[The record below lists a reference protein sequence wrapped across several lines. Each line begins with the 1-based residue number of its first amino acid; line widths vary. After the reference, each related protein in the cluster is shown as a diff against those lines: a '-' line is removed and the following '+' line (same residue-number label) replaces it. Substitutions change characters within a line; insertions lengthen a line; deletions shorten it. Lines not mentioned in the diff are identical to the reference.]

1 MLLKE
6 WLIENYMQEELADY
20 AGVIGAVSSEEAEQ
34 MEASDLA
41 EKTAAFLL
49 QPEIMRKRLGVMTDA
64 QERLFDRLTEENM
77 IYNPARQD
85 ADLVLQL
92 AEMDYAFLS
101 RDDVLVL
108 PDDVKEVFRSEVDTP
123 DFRRTRRMTGWL
135 MECLWYA
142 GAFYAVVPADTM
154 LRLYAVRP
162 GFRANLAELKELM
175 KGIPQDLTEMYFTG
189 ENFISAEYMEPDR
202 MEALLKEQG
211 DHTYCLPDWHEIR
224 DYWDNQYISENA
236 AYKALQEFLTGG
248 CGLETDRV
256 DELLSEAWAEFEIG
270 DTAEQFL
277 EKAKE
282 AGFVLTDPA
291 QAKRFE
297 DLVKQCRENTR
308 MLPLRGA
315 MPCEAASL
323 KVVDSSGTRVRS
335 GKKIYPND
343 PCPCGS
349 GKKYKQC
356 CGRRTA
362 VKTVSEK

>member
-6 WLIENYMQEELADY
+6 WLIENYMKEELADY
-20 AGVIGAVSSEEAEQ
+20 AVVIGAAGSEEAEQ
-34 MEASDLA
+34 METSVLA
-41 EKTAAFLL
+41 EKTAEYLL
-49 QPEIMRKRLGVMTDA
+49 QPDIMKKRLGVMTDA

-101 RDDVLVL
+101 NEDILVL
-108 PDDVKEVFRSEVDTP
+108 PDDVKETFREAVDSP
-123 DFRRTRRMTGWL
+123 DFRKTRRMTGWL

-142 GAFYAVVPADTM
+142 GAFYAIAPADTM

-162 GFRANLAELKELM
+162 GFRANLAEMRELM
-175 KGIPQDLTEMYFTG
+175 KGIPQDLTEMIFTG
-189 ENFISAEYMEPDR
+189 ENFIVSDYMEPEK
-202 MEALLKEQG
+202 MKTLLDEQG

-224 DYWDNQYISENA
+224 DYWDNQYISGNA
-236 AYKALQEFLTGG
+236 AYKALEKFLTGG
-248 CGLETDRV
+248 CGLEPEAA

-270 DTAEQFL
+270 GTAETFL
-277 EKAKE
+277 EKAE
-282 AGFVLTDPA
+282 EGGFALTDPA
-291 QAKRFE
+291 QKKKFE
-297 DLVKQCRENTR
+297 ELVKQCRENTR

-315 MPCEAASL
+315 MPCEAESL
-323 KVVDSSGTRVRS
+323 KVVDNSGTRVRS

-356 CGRRTA
+356 CGRDKNR
-362 VKTVSEK
+362 

>member
-6 WLIENYMQEELADY
+6 WLIGNYMKEELAEY
-20 AGVIGAVSSEEAEQ
+20 AGVIGAAGSEEAEQ
-34 MEASDLA
+34 MEHSALA
-41 EKTAAFLL
+41 EKTAEYLL
-49 QPEIMRKRLGVMTDA
+49 KPEIMRKRLGVMTDD

-101 RDDVLVL
+101 QDNVLIL
-108 PDDVKEVFRSEVDTP
+108 PDDVKEVFRSQVDSP
-123 DFRRTRRMTGWL
+123 DFRKTRRMTGWL

-142 GAFYAVVPADTM
+142 GAFYAIVPMDTM
-154 LRLYAVRP
+154 LRLYALRP
-162 GFRANLAELKELM
+162 GFRAGQKELRELM
-175 KGIPQDLTEMYFTG
+175 KGIPQDLTEMFFTG
-189 ENFISAEYMEPDR
+189 DNFIAADYMEPEK

-211 DHTYCLPDWHEIR
+211 DHTYCLPGWHEIR
-224 DYWDNQYISENA
+224 DYWDNQYVSGNA
-236 AYKALQEFLTGG
+236 AYKALEAFLTGG
-248 CGLETDRV
+248 CGLEPNHT

-277 EKAKE
+277 EKAKDG
-282 AGFVLTDPA
+282 GFVLTDPA
-291 QAKRFE
+291 QAKKFE

-315 MPCEAASL
+315 MPSEAEAL
-323 KVVDSSGTRVRS
+323 KIVDSSATRVRS

-349 GKKYKQC
+349 GKKYKHC
-356 CGRRTA
+356 CGRKA
-362 VKTVSEK
+362 AGSAGS